1 MSNEIDDLRSQ
12 LDQATKQLKSFNSSI
27 SRNTNSNSIFDNALK
42 QSAIATKESAD
53 SEKELSKA
61 ISGTISGLTGFTKSI
76 ANSSGSF
83 APLTTVVSLTTKL
96 FGKLTGGI
104 PFVGKALKALGE
116 GAGEVANHM
125 IESFDKAYGTFQ
137 KLSDS
142 GVVATFEDMKISA
155 RAMQL
160 NYAQS
165 ESVLSKHSKN
175 LALFA
180 GSAVRGRQEFE
191 KMAID
196 SYDVRKNFQ
205 KLGISGEEFSEM
217 QLSYINQQ
225 MRTGQ
230 GQKKTTEEMV
240 AGSIEYIKELDA
252 ISKITGAS
260 KKDLQAEREARMN
273 DAKFR
278 AGMASYPEHIQK
290 EIGKFL
296 DMLQATGRKDIK
308 AGFQDYFASGG
319 ATGKVS
325 QELLSGFAGQASSI
339 VSIAQKLMSG
349 QSKFLG
355 AEEDLNIASKK
366 SSETFRGLNAIY
378 GTQTAQGKLF
388 IEQTIGANRIGKNTQ
403 KEMED
408 YEKAQAAII
417 ANTTSV
423 NSQLADTKTALE
435 QATRDIEQMSTSG
448 SLITGLMKYMAEGI
462 ELVTEKMY
470 EMAGEDLPAHLKARK
485 EERKALES
493 EKQARKELADAERQA
508 ADNMIIL
515 SPEEQMTNSDPL
527 SQYRLRLDKTIKARE
542 EASAKR
548 KAAEEAAGV
557 SGPGSTRM
565 SDTVSSASSSQSQ
578 AADASDY
585 AGLNIGGSS
594 KGEAIAGGAASKNII
609 ALARKMQ
616 AKYPNGTFNAFNDTF
631 HKSGKHKEG
640 LAFDYSLQGY
650 PKGEKIP
657 KSLGEEIKQFLMS
670 SGGKNVIDEY
680 NYPTSAAT
688 GGHIHA
694 EVSARTGGIFSG
706 PDTGYLAEL
715 HGDEAVAK
723 VNDEKSISQ
732 SALGSGSMMTNSSN
746 KISEIYT
753 TLVEKM
759 DSLIDLMDTSM
770 ENQKK
775 FLEAK
780 LN

>member
-42 QSAIATKESAD
+42 QSASATKEAAD
-53 SEKELSKA
+53 SEKNLSNA

-76 ANSSGSF
+76 ANSGGSF
-83 APLTTVVSLTTKL
+83 APLTAVVSLTAKL
-96 FGKLTGGI
+96 IGKTFGAI
-104 PFVGKALKALGE
+104 PYVGNAIKALGE

-217 QLSYINQQ
+217 QLSYLNQQ

-230 GQKKTTEEMV
+230 GQKKTTEEMI

-260 KKDLQAEREARMN
+260 KKDLQSEREVRMN

-278 AGMASYPEHIQK
+278 AGMASYPEKIQV

-339 VSIAQKLMSG
+339 VSIANNIMSG
-349 QSKFLG
+349 QSTYLK
-355 AEEDLNIASKK
+355 AEEDLNVVSEK
-366 SSETFRGLNAIY
+366 SETAFRGLTAVH
-378 GTQTAQGKLF
+378 GTQLIQGKYA
-388 IEQTIGANRIGKNTQ
+388 IEQSIGANRRGKDTA

-408 YEKAQAAII
+408 YKKAQALII

-423 NSQLADTKTALE
+423 NSQLAGTKTSLE

-448 SLITGLMKYMAEGI
+448 SLVTGLMKYMAEGI
-462 ELVTEKMY
+462 ESVTEKMY
-470 EMAGEDLPAHLKARK
+470 EMSGEDLPAHLKARK
-485 EERKALES
+485 EERKALEAEKKAREYLAAS
-493 EKQARKELADAERQA
+493 EKNV
-508 ADNMIIL
+508 ADNIISAEENIL
-515 SPEEQMTNSDPL
+515 LGSPK
-527 SQYRLRLDKTIKARE
+527 LRLEKAIKSRE

-557 SGPGSTRM
+557 SGSGSTRM
-565 SDTVSSASSSQSQ
+565 SDTTSSSSLSSQS
-578 AADASDY
+578 ADQSDY
-585 AGLNIGGSS
+585 AGLNIGG
-594 KGEAIAGGAASKNII
+594 KTPGEAIAGGAASKNII

-616 AKYPNGTFNAFNDTF
+616 ARYLGGTFNAFNDSS
-631 HKSGKHKEG
+631 HKNGKHKEG

-657 KSLGEEIKQFLMS
+657 KFLGEEISQFLKS
-670 SGGKNVIDEY
+670 SGAQHVIDEY
-680 NYPTSAAT
+680 NNGTPAST

-706 PDTGYLAEL
+706 PDSGYLAEL